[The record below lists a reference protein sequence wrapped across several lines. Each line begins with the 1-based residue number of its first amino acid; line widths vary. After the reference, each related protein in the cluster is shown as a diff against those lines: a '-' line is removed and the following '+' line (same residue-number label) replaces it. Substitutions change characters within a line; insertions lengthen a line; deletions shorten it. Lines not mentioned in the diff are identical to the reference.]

1 MGKIIRLEKL
11 ECNQTS
17 EIEVDECYLI
27 VYIDSVNQHSFRMRL
42 SAGQTWYINESYP
55 FQDQVE
61 VKLFDEDYLGANDLL
76 GTVSLSTEPTIG
88 TIAVSFE
95 LNAAQYQLWY
105 EVIDENKNNNF
116 NFLLDDRLKLRM
128 PTNGPPTPGPL
139 PPMPLP

>member
-1 MGKIIRLEKL
+1 MGKIIRFEKL

-17 EIEVDECYLI
+17 EIEADECYLI
-27 VYIDSVNQHSFRMRL
+27 VDIDGVNQHSFRMRL
-42 SAGQTWYINESYP
+42 SAGQTWYLNESYP
-55 FQDQVE
+55 FQNQVE
-61 VKLFDEDYLGANDLL
+61 VKLFDEDYSDANDLL

-116 NFLLDDRLKLRM
+116 NFLLDDRLKLPM